1 MRTVLS
7 LSLIF
12 PSLSVDCW
20 LTGCESVGVQ
30 CWVSTVHSVSPGR
43 TRVWLPGSWQ
53 MVTGPERERES
64 PDCTNTSHLTRR
76 DHTTLETVSS
86 PLNCLLIQQ
95 LPFQSSHLGH
105 LLLAYLY
112 VMMEEQHFG
121 FRVISCQLSTFLV
134 ISCVYCVYHGIWP
147 NSIIITIFQHYRN
160 LGVSYTFQL
169 KF

>member
-1 MRTVLS
+1 MLVS
-7 LSLIF
+7 
-12 PSLSVDCW
+12 SVECP
-20 LTGCESVGVQ
+20 Q
-30 CWVSTVHSVSPGR
+30 STVFP
-43 TRVWLPGSWQ
+43 LA
-53 MVTGPERERES
+53 GPESDCLAPNRWSLAQRERES

-105 LLLAYLY
+105 LLLDYLS
-112 VMMEEQHFG
+112 VVMEEPHFG

-169 KF
+169 QF